1 MEVTGRT
8 TAGESPSL
16 MQLGSTPHAT
26 PLESCLLASPVGT
39 ALKLPAVG
47 QKVGSEGWGR
57 GGRLRHNK
65 TRPNAFQEGEVALL
79 FLDDSTE
86 GKRNV
91 TMTDCEDRIG
101 DTRRQT
107 LLKAS
112 LERRA
117 REPAATFVTP
127 LTLRPQS
134 VTSQHMLRT
143 SPSGTPKM
151 DNAGTGVDFLLTC
164 SDACRT
170 SGQQRGRRVIKNV
183 VEYDPKSYSEL
194 LPATLKMRKVRDVES
209 GTVSSTAVSEMF
221 AKRDARHTNRGVSSM
236 NDKKAQRVPLV
247 ELQEF
252 VRTMNQLQER
262 GRHMRRRWRRYM
274 PCVTAVSGGAVR
286 MLNEDD
292 DDTSSE
298 GLQDHNSDGEFNLTL
313 SKRQQ
318 PKTEATRASIFSWHE
333 EMNALQKHGDN
344 TRGAVLLRSELK
356 KSQREV
362 AKARQGVTVASVQM
376 IHNEP
381 TRYKDADE
389 EEQGELWEEPPH
401 SSLEDI
407 SWRAENEVSQR
418 VAAIPSDVPPASGA
432 LKEAEDCG
440 NTHSNREKSQDNTI
454 VAGCISPRLG
464 SLLHRGKGTTVYG
477 LNLGR
482 KRGSCKTQFPHL
494 RPKSPLSSLP
504 HVPGLPFAMS
514 TPAPLPSDAKPKAER
529 NACRTHHHTT
539 LTWRPLPVE
548 HGVGEQSSLRF
559 KAQVTQGRLED
570 CQSDILDGEAIL
582 RTRELLLEL
591 RPTRA
596 ALLNESLK
604 HSHRNARAILQQ
616 HRQCIF
622 EKVAEKD
629 SEKRKEACLEYV
641 NLLEQAYCGEVAES
655 SLAAVTSALQSVRN
669 LISVSP
675 KRCNARSYSALL
687 MDHFVMAHLT
697 ELPVR
702 DLLWRLAELFDMTT
716 TQYNYALWNAYQM
729 LNTPRDYQARFREID
744 HTIVGIPAPVERR
757 VRLTLHRCRF
767 LQANASVGTAHIVSG
782 TGGERVRDLA
792 EVSVQIKSEH
802 QVFLSTAVRAR
813 VCSDEELFSW
823 NVSRRDEK
831 SPSLCGA
838 NFMDQVFRLQLCE
851 NTELWVGL
859 LHNGLVMASGK
870 FSLSDCTFNVRGLA
884 LLWLRLSGGEAAE
897 AEIKLTLALLGE
909 KHPHKKALRK

>member
-1 MEVTGRT
+1 MEATDRT
-8 TAGESPSL
+8 TARESPSS
-16 MQLGSTPHAT
+16 MQLGSIPHAS
-26 PLESCLLASPVGT
+26 PLTDRLLASPVGDG
-39 ALKLPAVG
+39 LKLPAVD
-47 QKVGSEGWGR
+47 QKVSSEGWGR

-79 FLDDSTE
+79 FLDDGAE

-91 TMTDCEDRIG
+91 TMKDFEDHLSDARWQAFSK
-101 DTRRQT
+101 TP
-107 LLKAS
+107 S
-112 LERRA
+112 ERRA
-117 REPAATFVTP
+117 RGPAATFATP
-127 LTLRPQS
+127 LSLRPQS
-134 VTSQHMLRT
+134 ITSQHMRQT
-143 SPSGTPKM
+143 SPNGTPRM
-151 DNAGTGVDFLLTC
+151 DNATPGVDFLVAC
-164 SDACRT
+164 SDACRS
-170 SGQQRGRRVIKNV
+170 SGQQRGRRVVKNV
-183 VEYDPKSYSEL
+183 MEYDPKSYSEL
-194 LPATLKMRKVRDVES
+194 LPATLKMRKVRNVES
-209 GTVSSTAVSEMF
+209 GAVPSAAISEMF
-221 AKRDARHTNRGVSSM
+221 AKRDARNTNRKASSM
-236 NDKKAQRVPLV
+236 DNKKAQRVPLL

-252 VRTMNQLQER
+252 VGTMNQLQER

-274 PCVTAVSGGAVR
+274 PCVTALSGGVVR
-286 MLNEDD
+286 MLSEDD

-298 GLQDHNSDGEFNLTL
+298 GLQDHDSDGEFNVTL

-318 PKTEATRASIFSWHE
+318 PKTDVTRASIFSWQE
-333 EMNALQKHGDN
+333 EIKTLQQRGGK

-362 AKARQGVTVASVQM
+362 AKARQSVTRASVQM
-376 IHNEP
+376 IHSEP

-389 EEQGELWEEPPH
+389 EEQGELWEGPRH

-418 VAAIPSDVPPASGA
+418 VAAISSDVSPAPEASKGAGDSGKTHRD
-432 LKEAEDCG
+432 KEK
-440 NTHSNREKSQDNTI
+440 NQDHTT
-454 VAGCISPRLG
+454 VAGRISPQLG

-477 LNLGR
+477 LGLGR
-482 KRGSCKTQFPHL
+482 RRGSRKTQLPHL
-494 RPKSPLSSLP
+494 RAKSSLSSLP
-504 HVPGLPFAMS
+504 HAPGLPFAMGTS
-514 TPAPLPSDAKPKAER
+514 SPWPSDAKPKAER
-529 NACRTHHHTT
+529 NVCRTHHRTA

-548 HGVGEQSSLRF
+548 YGVGEKSGLRF
-559 KAQVTQGRLED
+559 KAQVTQGRLEE
-570 CQSDILDGEAIL
+570 CQSDIRDGEAIL
-582 RTRELLLEL
+582 RTRDLLLEL

-596 ALLNESLK
+596 TLLDEALE
-604 HSHRNARAILQQ
+604 HSQRNAMAILQQ
-616 HRQCIF
+616 HRRHIF
-622 EKVAEKD
+622 AKVARKD
-629 SEKRKEACLEYV
+629 SEKRKEACLAYV

-655 SLAAVTSALQSVRN
+655 SWAAVTSALQRVRD
-669 LISVSP
+669 LISVSLT
-675 KRCNARSYSALL
+675 RCNARSYNVLL

-702 DLLWRLAELFDMTT
+702 DLLWRLAELFDMTAT
-716 TQYNYALWNAYQM
+716 EYNSALWNAYQM
-729 LNTPRDYQARFREID
+729 LNTPQDYQARFREID
-744 HTIVGIPAPVERR
+744 RTIVGIPAPVERR

-767 LQANASVGTAHIVSG
+767 LQVNASVGTTHVLSV

-813 VCSDEELFSW
+813 VCSDDELFSW

-831 SPSLCGA
+831 SPPLCSA

-870 FSLSDCTFNVRGLA
+870 FSLSDCTFNTRGLA

-897 AEIKLTLALLGE
+897 AEIKLTLAFLGE